1 MRRFLIS
8 LVIAVFSAT
17 VDARMYQW
25 LDPDSGTTQLS
36 GKPPAWYRSDSS
48 GPRIFVF
55 ENGKVI
61 DDTGLSVSEPERD
74 RLRQQ
79 AFLQAEEDKSA
90 ARDKLMEAKRLEAAL
105 GQEQAEE
112 ETVVETAELAD
123 AAGAAEVPAEEVPPP
138 TEQDTINQMRSL
150 IEEWEANRTEAAKGL
165 VNPAV
170 DP

>member
-8 LVIAVFSAT
+8 LVITVFSAT
-17 VDARMYQW
+17 VYARMYQW

-90 ARDKLMEAKRLEAAL
+90 ARDKLMEAKRLEAA
-105 GQEQAEE
+105 
-112 ETVVETAELAD
+112 
-123 AAGAAEVPAEEVPPP
+123 
-138 TEQDTINQMRSL
+138 
-150 IEEWEANRTEAAKGL
+150 
-165 VNPAV
+165 
-170 DP
+170 